1 MAQSRNTTRGT
12 TTKGTSARPQ
22 TTRSQSKSAQRN
34 KSYSRPVSQSA
45 LKPHE
50 RHHFFGT
57 LTLLLAMTALICTAA
72 RALPSDIQAWPF
84 IPIVVS
90 ATPWFTLL
98 ALLALLLAMPLRRPL
113 AALIAVAAL
122 GLNVYWQYPFF
133 FPTNSLSQ
141 DAQNAVAAAEAHT
154 ADSYARVM
162 TFNVYKGQADAQS
175 IVNLVR
181 DQRVEVLALQ
191 ETTDDFVKQLTEA
204 GIEHYLPYAH
214 VSSSDGVYG
223 NGLWSA
229 APLKDVVDDEVN
241 SSASFMPSGT
251 VDMGGNQ
258 IRFVSVHT
266 TAPVP

>member
-12 TTKGTSARPQ
+12 TTKGKSARPQ

-72 RALPSDIQAWPF
+72 RALPSDIQTWPF

-141 DAQNAVAAAEAHT
+141 DAQNAVATAEAHT
-154 ADSYARVM
+154 ADAYAL
-162 TFNVYKGQADAQS
+162 S
-175 IVNLVR
+175 LIH
-181 DQRVEVLALQ
+181 
-191 ETTDDFVKQLTEA
+191 
-204 GIEHYLPYAH
+204 I
-214 VSSSDGVYG
+214 
-223 NGLWSA
+223 
-229 APLKDVVDDEVN
+229 
-241 SSASFMPSGT
+241 
-251 VDMGGNQ
+251 
-258 IRFVSVHT
+258 
-266 TAPVP
+266 

>member
-12 TTKGTSARPQ
+12 TTKGKSARPQ

-113 AALIAVAAL
+113 AALIAVALVFYNKMDQSELKLMWACVIAIGIL
-122 GLNVYWQYPFF
+122 YLISLCWVFAVQSKFVHPVMDTIHYSFVIAFQNLPETFLILVTIIAVIFLNVTQPFIVLF
-133 FPTNSLSQ
+133 ITLNFGIGWCFYLFAYFYRHVFDRYLNKDEHRRASK
-141 DAQNAVAAAEAHT
+141 EA
-154 ADSYARVM
+154 DP
-162 TFNVYKGQADAQS
+162 
-175 IVNLVR
+175 I
-181 DQRVEVLALQ
+181 
-191 ETTDDFVKQLTEA
+191 
-204 GIEHYLPYAH
+204 
-214 VSSSDGVYG
+214 
-223 NGLWSA
+223 
-229 APLKDVVDDEVN
+229 LK
-241 SSASFMPSGT
+241 
-251 VDMGGNQ
+251 
-258 IRFVSVHT
+258 
-266 TAPVP
+266 